1 MKKFYKFLFLLVML
15 VPYVAKAQLIE
26 PVIWTVETEKLNKNE
41 YNIVFKADIE
51 DGWHL
56 YSQNTPFGGP
66 MPLYF
71 EFTDTLGSAI

>member
-41 YNIVFKADIE
+41 YNILSVTK
-51 DGWHL
+51 
-56 YSQNTPFGGP
+56 T
-66 MPLYF
+66 
-71 EFTDTLGSAI
+71 